1 MTREGGSQTRVWE
14 GQGEGDWIKLNARQ
28 YGLYRVNYPPE
39 LWDRL
44 AEAATKS
51 RPDPNGAEVPVVPAD
66 DYAGLLDDAFALA
79 QAGLTPISN
88 FLNLTRYAIS
98 RFCKVPDFIKFLE
111 LARHVKFRLQVQII
125 NPSTSPKSTLPHFHS
140 VFSTS
145 SVV

>member
-1 MTREGGSQTRVWE
+1 MIAWINIDRE

-51 RPDPNGAEVPVVPAD
+51 RPDAKGQEVPVVQGD

-88 FLNLTRYAIS
+88 FLNLTRYAI
-98 RFCKVPDFIKFLE
+98 C
-111 LARHVKFRLQVQII
+111 KFRIQAPQL
-125 NPSTSPKSTLPHFHS
+125 SPVMPFLCSGGKVLDIS
-140 VFSTS
+140 
-145 SVV
+145 